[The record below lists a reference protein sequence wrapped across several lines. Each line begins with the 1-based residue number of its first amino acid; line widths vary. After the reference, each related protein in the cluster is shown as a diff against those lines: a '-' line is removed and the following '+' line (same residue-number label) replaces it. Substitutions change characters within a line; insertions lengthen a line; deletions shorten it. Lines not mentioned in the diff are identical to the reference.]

1 MAIHQTAIVDKKAEI
16 GNNTDIGPYAII
28 EGPVKIGD
36 NNRIGP
42 GAIIMG
48 ATEIGNNNQIHGYAY
63 IGNKPQDVSYE
74 NAESQVIIG
83 DNNIIREFATIH
95 RGTKEGT
102 ATIIGNNNFLMAY
115 SHVAHNCKLGNDIV
129 MVNTSSIAGY
139 GEIHNN
145 AFISFGVGIHQFTR
159 IGSYVV
165 IGAIARINQ
174 DIPPFMMV
182 VGSPPVVR
190 GLNVVGLRR
199 GGFSLDRRE
208 MLKRAY
214 KQLYRSGSNI
224 KNSLVELDNLIQS
237 TEDPHQIQ
245 DLKTLIDFIRSS
257 KRGILLKSLKNTES
271 E

>member
-1 MAIHQTAIVDKKAEI
+1 
-16 GNNTDIGPYAII
+16 
-28 EGPVKIGD
+28 
-36 NNRIGP
+36 
-42 GAIIMG
+42 MG

-63 IGNKPQDVSYE
+63 IGNEPQDVSYK
-74 NAESQVIIG
+74 NVKSQVIIG

-102 ATIIGNNNFLMAY
+102 KTIIGNNNFLMA
-115 SHVAHNCKLGNDIV
+115 STHVAHNCKLGDNIV
-129 MVNTSSIAGY
+129 MVNTASIAGY
-139 GEIHNN
+139 GEIHDC

-182 VGSPPVVR
+182 VGYPPVVR
-190 GLNVVGLRR
+190 GLNIVGLRR

-224 KNSLVELDNLIQS
+224 KNSLAELDNLIKD
-237 TEDPHQIQ
+237 TEDPLQTK
-245 DLKTLIDFIRSS
+245 DLQTLVDFIQNS
-257 KRGILLKSLKNTES
+257 KRGILLKSLNNTKS
-271 E
+271 EPV